1 MKPGDLPG
9 RSVKTEP
16 MPHEAAARWRIAL
29 VVLAVGLAA
38 IVLLYAADVLSI
50 VHTWWTV
57 GTYAHGLV
65 VYPVSAWLIWRQRS
79 VLSTQAPRPFLPA
92 AVLLAGLSV
101 VWLFGHLSNTQTL
114 REFAFVASVPVLA
127 WTVLG
132 NAVSRTLLFPLAMT
146 LFAWP
151 VGEFFVPAMIDY
163 TADFTVAALRI
174 SGVPVYREG
183 NFFVIPTGNWS
194 VVEGCSGI
202 RYLIAS
208 VYGGA
213 IFAYLNFRD
222 WRRRLP
228 FMVAAVAVP
237 IVANWVRAYMIVMLG
252 HLSNNRIATGVDHIV
267 YGWFFFGIV
276 IMALFWIGSR
286 FSDRQD
292 HAPRAAVGAYPSSA
306 AGVPFPLAALLA
318 VALAAIG
325 PGVAQGI
332 ERMTPLQTGNVNLPA
347 PDAARSWEQSA
358 SRITLWEPRIET
370 PLTSHSLTYVSDGR
384 YVGLLSAYY
393 RHQEANGKMLTYG
406 SNTLGDFSVK
416 GWRTLD
422 RRITS
427 ADIPGEN
434 LRVIERQ
441 VVSEGQKLITWQWY
455 WAGRRNTVGFW
466 EAKLAEMQ
474 GKLRGLGDDAA
485 TVVLVATYV
494 ESPDEA
500 RAVLR
505 SFLADMGPSIQKSL
519 SDAAAR

>member
-1 MKPGDLPG
+1 MKPADLNPETA
-9 RSVKTEP
+9 K
-16 MPHEAAARWRIAL
+16 AAEHVAGFGAAWTRAL
-29 VVLAVGLAA
+29 LALGIGVALL
-38 IVLLYAADVLSI
+38 VLLYLDDVRGI

-57 GTYAHGLV
+57 DTYAHGLV

-79 VLSTQAPRPFLPA
+79 VLATQVPRPFLPA
-92 AVLLAGLSV
+92 ALLLGVFSVL
-101 VWLFGHLSNTQTL
+101 WLFGDLSNTQTL

-163 TADFTVAALRI
+163 TADFTVAALRV
-174 SGVPVYREG
+174 SGIPVYREG
-183 NFFVIPTGNWS
+183 NFFIIPSGSWS

-228 FMVAAVAVP
+228 FMGAAIVVP
-237 IVANWVRAYMIVMLG
+237 ILANWVRAYMIVMLG
-252 HLSNNRIATGVDHIV
+252 HLSNNRIATGVDHII

-276 IMALFWIGSR
+276 IMALFWVGSR
-286 FSDRQD
+286 FSDRDD
-292 HAPRAAVGAYPSSA
+292 HDLRPSLGSYASPGAGAAFALAAVI
-306 AGVPFPLAALLA
+306 A
-318 VALAAIG
+318 VVLAAIG

-332 ERMTPLQTGNVNLPA
+332 ERMTPVQTGSVALLVPE
-347 PDAARSWEQSA
+347 DAGSWRLTA
-358 SRITLWEPRIET
+358 SRITVWEPRIET
-370 PLTSHSLTYVSDGR
+370 PVTSHSVTYARDGR
-384 YVGLLSAYY
+384 YVGVLSAYY

-406 SNTLGDFSVK
+406 STTLGDFSVK

-422 RRITS
+422 RRIVS
-427 ADIPGEN
+427 AELPGEE

-466 EAKLAEMQ
+466 EAKLAEMRGRLQ
-474 GKLRGLGDDAA
+474 GLGDDAA
-485 TVVLVATYV
+485 TVVLYTSYV
-494 ESPDEA
+494 DNPEEA
-500 RAVLR
+500 RSILR
-505 SFLADMGPSIQKSL
+505 TFVNDMGPSIQKSL